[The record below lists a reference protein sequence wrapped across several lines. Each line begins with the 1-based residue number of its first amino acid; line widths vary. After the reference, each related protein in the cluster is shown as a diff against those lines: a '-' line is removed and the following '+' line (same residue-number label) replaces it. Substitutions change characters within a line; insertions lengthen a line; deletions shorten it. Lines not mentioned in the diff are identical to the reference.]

1 MPRSR
6 IARWALLGLLL
17 AMVGGI
23 LWLLFGMRFPLE
35 SQIRSQVEEHL
46 RLGSS
51 RRTVEDWA
59 TDKPAWD
66 SIGLLKANDK
76 REATF
81 WLRQERLL
89 NASWFPES
97 YVEVTLTFDDNQ
109 RLANYTIRTVDDE
122 P

>member
-6 IARWALLGLLL
+6 IAQWILFGSGFVI
-17 AMVGGI
+17 VGGR

-51 RRTVEDWA
+51 RKTVEDWA

-66 SIGLLKANDK
+66 SIGGLKAKDK
-76 REATF
+76 RGATF
-81 WLRQERLL
+81 LFRQERLL
-89 NASWFPES
+89 KASWFPES
-97 YVEVTLTFDDNQ
+97 
-109 RLANYTIRTVDDE
+109 
-122 P
+122 